1 MPGTFTAVDLS
12 RLPPPTVI
20 EQVDYEALLADAIAQ
35 LKARDPVF
43 DALVESDPAH
53 KILQVCIYREMILR
67 QQFNTRLR
75 GMMLAYATGSDLD
88 HLGAL
93 MGVTRLTLKAG
104 DPAHGIEAQM
114 ESDHD
119 LRYRIQLA
127 PEGYSV
133 AGPTGAYLYHA
144 LSSDA
149 DVLDASATSP
159 SPGEVLITIL
169 SRSGDGTAS
178 DALCQRVLRVLSAD
192 TVRPLTDHVTVKP
205 AQITLYAVDAVLD
218 VFPGPDSSIV
228 MANARTQLQ
237 ERLRATQRL
246 GRDIALS
253 AIIAALHVE
262 GVYRV
267 QLKSPS
273 ADLVNSLTQAAFC
286 QAITLN
292 TVTADA

>member
-20 EQVDYEALLADAIAQ
+20 EQVDYEALLADAITQ

-75 GMMLAYATGSDLD
+75 GMMLAYATESDLD

-93 MGVTRLTLKAG
+93 MGVTRLTLKAA

-127 PEGYSV
+127 SEGYSV
-133 AGPTGAYLYHA
+133 ACPTGAYLYHALYHA

-159 SPGEVLITIL
+159 SPSEVLITIL
-169 SRSGDGTAS
+169 SRSGDGSAS

-192 TVRPLTDHVTVKP
+192 TVQPLTDHVTVKP

-218 VFPGPDSSIV
+218 VFPGPDSSIIFAGAFLCPV
-228 MANARTQLQ
+228 YCW
-237 ERLRATQRL
+237 
-246 GRDIALS
+246 ALLPES
-253 AIIAALHVE
+253 SMTS
-262 GVYRV
+262 GVRRPQGLPVFLPLFYSGFLPVHRP
-267 QLKSPS
+267 SPS
-273 ADLVNSLTQAAFC
+273 RRKELADF
-286 QAITLN
+286 
-292 TVTADA
+292 